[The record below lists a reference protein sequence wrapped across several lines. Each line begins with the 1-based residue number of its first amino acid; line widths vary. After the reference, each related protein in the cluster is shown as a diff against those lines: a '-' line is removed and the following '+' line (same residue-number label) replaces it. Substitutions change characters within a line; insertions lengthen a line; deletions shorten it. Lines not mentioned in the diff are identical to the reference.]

1 MVLLT
6 GPFAVSVPTRPPTH
20 RSANHGRATADA
32 ERAPGDHTLLR
43 CARAGDGEAAAALY
57 RRYADRV
64 RALVASRL
72 GGRLAPRV
80 SPDDIAQSV
89 FRVFFR
95 GVVVRAYDVPPGEE
109 LWGLLAVLTRRKVR
123 ERVAYHQAA
132 RRDIRRTALRGTD
145 GLAAEPDADGDADHL
160 RVELDE
166 LLEAFHLPDREVV
179 SLRLGGYDVA
189 EIAEQTGRSLRT
201 VERVLQK
208 ARTRLR
214 DGLA

>member
-1 MVLLT
+1 MS
-6 GPFAVSVPTRPPTH
+6 PRPPTS
-20 RSANHGRATADA
+20 RTTPPAAPTAG
-32 ERAPGDHTLLR
+32 PGDHTLLR
-43 CARAGDGEAAAALY
+43 FARDGDGEAAAALY

-64 RALVASRL
+64 RALVATRL

-95 GVVVRAYDVPPGEE
+95 GVVGRAYDVPPGEE

-132 RRDIRRTALRGTD
+132 RRDIRRTALRGAA
-145 GLAAEPDADGDADHL
+145 GLAGEPAADAEADYL
-160 RVELDE
+160 QIEVDE
-166 LLEAFHLPDREVV
+166 FLHSFHPADREVV
-179 SLRLGGYDVA
+179 GLRLGGYEVA
-189 EIAEQTGRSLRT
+189 EIAGRTGRSLRT

>member
-1 MVLLT
+1 LS
-6 GPFAVSVPTRPPTH
+6 PPPPTRRPDPP
-20 RSANHGRATADA
+20 AD
-32 ERAPGDHTLLR
+32 PGDHTLVR
-43 CARAGDGEAAAALY
+43 SARDGDGAAAAALY

-64 RALVASRL
+64 RGLVATRL

-95 GVVVRAYDVPPGEE
+95 GVAGRTYDVPPGEE
-109 LWGLLAVLTRRKVR
+109 LWGLLAVLTRRKVS
-123 ERVAYHQAA
+123 ERLAYHQAA
-132 RRDIRRTALRGTD
+132 RRDIRRTALRGAV
-145 GLAAEPDADGDADHL
+145 GLAAEPAADGEADYL
-160 RVELDE
+160 RVEVEEFLDS
-166 LLEAFHLPDREVV
+166 FHPADREVV
-179 SLRLGGYDVA
+179 GLRLGGYEVA
-189 EIAEQTGRSLRT
+189 EIADRTGRSLRT